1 MNCVRICFFGHAPK
15 GQPTPPPTNTG
26 RPTDAKLREKKYTR
40 KQIAKLARDAH
51 ERKNPRLFE

>member
-1 MNCVRICFFGHAPK
+1 MNGDARK
-15 GQPTPPPTNTG
+15 GQPTPPTNTG
-26 RPTDAKLREKKYTR
+26 RPTDAKLRAKKYTR